1 MRSSRHAA
9 CMLAIGAVVFGVL
22 LLVLWAPAAT
32 AGPAAEPAGQ
42 AAAQAVTPSPAVYLP
57 LAANQPASQPTSTI
71 TPGEWKPAAGGWE
84 GTNEQGRVLTFTV
97 AANQVLVAALRLNV
111 QHEGTCG
118 TIEVA
123 HDFAPF
129 AIDSRSF
136 AAKAG
141 DSQIAGVFSSPTTA
155 SGVYTS
161 VVQIYAPVRCTSTH
175 TGTWTASF
183 GAGQS
188 TPTATIPGQA
198 TSQPP
203 ATNTATSTPNTTA
216 TAAPTSTPSPT
227 ASATAV
233 APQDG
238 LWTGINA
245 QGRPVTMTVSA
256 NGTLVSLF
264 VTDVHFDNVCGA
276 VVDVTQ
282 SYVNAPIVGGRFA
295 VVSGENELQGEF
307 TSSTT
312 ALGTFKST
320 VRFFPP
326 NPCKVTYDGSW
337 AAATVPAKRE

>member
-1 MRSSRHAA
+1 M
-9 CMLAIGAVVFGVL
+9 
-22 LLVLWAPAAT
+22 
-32 AGPAAEPAGQ
+32 
-42 AAAQAVTPSPAVYLP
+42 
-57 LAANQPASQPTSTI
+57 
-71 TPGEWKPAAGGWE
+71 
-84 GTNEQGRVLTFTV
+84 
-97 AANQVLVAALRLNV
+97 
-111 QHEGTCG
+111 
-118 TIEVA
+118 A

-129 AIDSRSF
+129 AIDGGSF

-141 DSQIAGVFSSPTTA
+141 DSQIAGVFTSPTMA

-161 VVQIYAPVRCTSTH
+161 VVQIFAPVRCTSTH

-183 GAGQS
+183 GAEQS
-188 TPTATIPGQA
+188 TPTPTSTEQA
-198 TSQPP
+198 TNQPP
-203 ATNTATSTPNTTA
+203 ATSTATGTPTSTATTA
-216 TAAPTSTPSPT
+216 PSSTPSPT

-264 VTDVHFDNVCGA
+264 ITDVHFDDVCGA

-282 SYVNAPIVGGRFA
+282 SYANASIVGGRFA

-326 NPCKVTYDGSW
+326 NPCRVTYDGTW
-337 AAATVPAKRE
+337 AAAFAGAAARE

>member
-1 MRSSRHAA
+1 MRTSRHLAF
-9 CMLAIGAVVFGVL
+9 MLGIPAVVFGVL
-22 LLVLWAPAAT
+22 LLAIWTPAAT
-32 AGPAAEPAGQ
+32 AKPAAQTGL
-42 AAAQAVTPSPAVYLP
+42 AATPSPAVYLP
-57 LAANQPASQPTSTI
+57 LAANQPSSTT
-71 TPGEWKPAAGGWE
+71 TPGNWKPAAGAWA

-97 AANQVLVAALRLNV
+97 AANQVQVTALRLSV

-129 AIDSRSF
+129 AIDGRSF

-141 DSQIAGVFSSPTTA
+141 DSQIAGVFTSPTTA
-155 SGVYTS
+155 TGVYTS
-161 VVQIYAPVRCTSTH
+161 VVQIFAPVRCTSTH

-188 TPTATIPGQA
+188 TPTPTSTGQA
-198 TSQPP
+198 TSQPTGTSP
-203 ATNTATSTPNTTA
+203 ATATGTASSTPG
-216 TAAPTSTPSPT
+216 PT
-227 ASATAV
+227 ASVTAV

-238 LWTGINA
+238 QWTGTNA

-264 VTDVHFDNVCGA
+264 ITDVHFDDVCGA

-282 SYVNAPIVGGRFA
+282 SYANASIVGGRFA

-307 TSSTT
+307 TNSMT

-326 NPCKVTYDGSW
+326 NPCKVTYAGTW
-337 AAATVPAKRE
+337 AAASVGRSSK

>member
-1 MRSSRHAA
+1 MRSSRNVAF
-9 CMLAIGAVVFGVL
+9 MLGVPAVVFGFL
-22 LLVLWAPAAT
+22 LLAIWAPVVT
-32 AGPAAEPAGQ
+32 AEPSV
-42 AAAQAVTPSPAVYLP
+42 QAVTPSPAVYLP
-57 LAANQPASQPTSTI
+57 LAANQPPSTT
-71 TPGEWKPAAGGWE
+71 TPGNWKPTAGGWA

-97 AANQVLVAALRLNV
+97 AANQVQVAALRLNV
-111 QHEGTCG
+111 QQEGACG
-118 TIEVA
+118 TIEVG

-129 AIDSRSF
+129 AIDGRSF

-141 DSQIAGVFSSPTTA
+141 DSQIAGVFTSPTTA

-161 VVQIYAPVRCTSTH
+161 VVQIFTPVRCTATH

-183 GAGQS
+183 GDTQA
-188 TPTATIPGQA
+188 TPTPSSTGQA
-198 TSQPP
+198 TSQP
-203 ATNTATSTPNTTA
+203 TTTGTAIGTA
-216 TAAPTSTPSPT
+216 TATATGTPSTTPGPT

-238 LWTGINA
+238 QWTGIND

-264 VTDVHFDNVCGA
+264 ITEVHFDDVCGA

-307 TSSTT
+307 TSSMT

-326 NPCKVTYDGSW
+326 NPCKVTHDGTW
-337 AAATVPAKRE
+337 AAASVGRNGR